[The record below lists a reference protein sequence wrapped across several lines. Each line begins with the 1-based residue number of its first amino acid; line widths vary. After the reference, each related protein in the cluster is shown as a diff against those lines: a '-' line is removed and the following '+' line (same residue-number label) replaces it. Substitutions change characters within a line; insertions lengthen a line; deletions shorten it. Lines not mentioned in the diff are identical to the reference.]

1 VKIRIS
7 NSDLYLRIISLVV
20 AIIFWLFAKQ
30 NMQIPNI
37 TQRQQYQKVMKKVV
51 FTDIAEGIILTSEVP
66 EVFLEISGPF
76 WELTQNQDQIVVYAS
91 LKNRRAGRHS
101 VDVEVRV
108 PEGVNI
114 IQYYPEAIDIRLE
127 GLRNRE
133 LSVSPISLGSLSS
146 GQELKNI
153 TITPDQV
160 TIYGPDSL
168 VNTAS
173 IATVTLDLSDIEKG
187 QHQLNLLIQI
197 RARDGSNISG
207 LNLDPTQAQVNFD
220 ILEQAV
226 RTVPVVLDMLT
237 EELDFENLEIT
248 ITPDEV
254 SVVGN
259 SKIEAI
265 SSEQFM
271 VEEIPF
277 IGEVELVTP
286 PDSEIW
292 PKNVEVSIEE
302 IIKEE
307 EE

>member
-1 VKIRIS
+1 
-7 NSDLYLRIISLVV
+7 
-20 AIIFWLFAKQ
+20 
-30 NMQIPNI
+30 M
-37 TQRQQYQKVMKKVV
+37 
-51 FTDIAEGIILTSEVP
+51 
-66 EVFLEISGPF
+66 
-76 WELTQNQDQIVVYAS
+76 VYAVTGAS
-91 LKNRRAGRHS
+91 WASAGAP
-101 VDVEVRV
+101 V
-108 PEGVNI
+108 
-114 IQYYPEAIDIRLE
+114 
-127 GLRNRE
+127 GLPAGT
-133 LSVSPISLGSLSS
+133 SPLGW
-146 GQELKNI
+146 
-153 TITPDQV
+153 
-160 TIYGPDSL
+160 
-168 VNTAS
+168 
-173 IATVTLDLSDIEKG
+173 
-187 QHQLNLLIQI
+187 IQI